1 MKTMNKILG
10 MALLS
15 LSLVPFASCT
25 DDNDWDVDSSHDRL
39 FGATEDGIS
48 VTAAETSATVEFSAP
63 QPKESN
69 TGNIY
74 YIIEVSKDSLY
85 DDVEMGGENAIVYG
99 EDKSITSSP
108 AEITG
113 LDGDTEYYLRLK
125 VMSDTKKES
134 RWNYYND
141 GEPFETLAEQL
152 FIESEIVRGDT
163 YIDLKWTPGAE
174 VTNII
179 VTPSDGSEPMNIDLR
194 NNADA
199 IANGEYR
206 VEGLTPSTTYTFEI
220 YNEDT
225 RRGTLTLATM
235 ASMPSADYLYP
246 LPSTV
251 TVISQSLLDDIAA
264 EAIAQSG
271 NADNYSV
278 TIGIPAGSTISMYGT
293 DEETGEQT
301 NVTIPDG
308 MSVTFFGIAGGE
320 TPTLNMDKGIDIGGS
335 HAYIR
340 FDNVRLV
347 DTGCQYFINQ
357 SDACTIG
364 GDLSFSN
371 CTMTDFERSIIRM
384 QSDAAKSINE
394 VNIDNCVM
402 TNMSYGNGYSVLYW
416 NNAAYTVGTVNI
428 TNTTFDTFARS
439 FLEVTNSNTGTINI
453 SNSTFY
459 NGPASGRYFID
470 ANNCAQAD
478 VNLTRCIFALS
489 PDPTNCRGIRTPN
502 GNVVINEVYFTN
514 DFVLT
519 SNAFEPTTQLE
530 LSSTQLFL
538 NPAEHDFTIQ
548 ERGIEA
554 GDPRWY

>member
-1 MKTMNKILG
+1 MNKILG

>member
-39 FGATEDGIS
+39 FGVNREDLTLSEGDTWVEVSFTGMRGTE
-48 VTAAETSATVEFSAP
+48 
-63 QPKESN
+63 
-69 TGNIY
+69 Y
-74 YIIEVSKDSLY
+74 YIIEVSTDSLT
-85 DDVEMGGENAIVYG
+85 DEMGMGASPNSIVYG
-99 EDKSITSSP
+99 EDMSITASP
-108 AEITG
+108 DTIRG
-113 LDGDTEYYLRLK
+113 LTGDTKYYLRMK
-125 VMSDTKKES
+125 AMSSQTKES
-134 RWNYYND
+134 RWVYFDNGD
-141 GEPFETLAEQL
+141 GGTSFRTLAEQI
-152 FIESEIVRGDT
+152 FIESEILRGDT
-163 YIDLKWTPGAE
+163 YMELKWTPGAE

>member
-1 MKTMNKILG
+1 

-163 YIDLKWTPGAE
+163 YIVKWTPGAE

>member
-1 MKTMNKILG
+1 M
-10 MALLS
+10 LS

-134 RWNYYND
+134 RWSYYND
-141 GEPFETLAEQL
+141 GEHFETLAEQL